1 MGILKKFIQAMAFAI
16 VLTWLTAPA
25 ALAATELPLEIN
37 QAYYLPTST
46 SITKVSVGNPAI
58 ADVAVVSDNELLV
71 IGKGSGSTTLIV
83 WTDDGIMQE
92 FTVAVGGSNRSVEKA
107 IERSIGISGVQ
118 VEKIGDKILLRGKV
132 TNQYEKNTAE
142 NIAKLYGADVEDWLQ
157 MTNPSQIRI
166 EAQIIE
172 MSDTDAEKIGL
183 QYSAATAITADT
195 DTGFRTVTLGS
206 SGVYQAGEDFVGEH
220 DTQNWII
227 NHFSHIN
234 ATVNALI
241 STGKAKILS
250 RPSIST
256 MSGEKAN
263 ILIGGEIPVPIS
275 DQNGNIT
282 VEWKKYGIQLNIEPN
297 VDQDNNITS
306 KVHASISNLDYSNAV
321 KLQGGFTM
329 PGLTSREAEA
339 VVNVPSGMTMA
350 IGGLLNS
357 TDSKQIEKVPLL
369 GNIPIIG
376 EFFKNTVNNTDKREM
391 IVLITPTLVNET
403 TPARMTPNMDEYYKS
418 SREEDK
424 NNRAV
429 ELNPVPQDV
438 KAGETAQQP
447 ADDSLLGKYLD
458 HSVLTKPA
466 AEAAK

>member
-1 MGILKKFIQAMAFAI
+1 
-16 VLTWLTAPA
+16 
-25 ALAATELPLEIN
+25 
-37 QAYYLPTST
+37 
-46 SITKVSVGNPAI
+46 
-58 ADVAVVSDNELLV
+58 
-71 IGKGSGSTTLIV
+71 
-83 WTDDGIMQE
+83 
-92 FTVAVGGSNRSVEKA
+92 
-107 IERSIGISGVQ
+107 
-118 VEKIGDKILLRGKV
+118 
-132 TNQYEKNTAE
+132 
-142 NIAKLYGADVEDWLQ
+142 
-157 MTNPSQIRI
+157 
-166 EAQIIE
+166 
-172 MSDTDAEKIGL
+172 
-183 QYSAATAITADT
+183 
-195 DTGFRTVTLGS
+195 
-206 SGVYQAGEDFVGEH
+206 
-220 DTQNWII
+220 
-227 NHFSHIN
+227 
-234 ATVNALI
+234 
-241 STGKAKILS
+241 
-250 RPSIST
+250 
-256 MSGEKAN
+256 
-263 ILIGGEIPVPIS
+263 
-275 DQNGNIT
+275 
-282 VEWKKYGIQLNIEPN
+282 
-297 VDQDNNITS
+297 
-306 KVHASISNLDYSNAV
+306 
-321 KLQGGFTM
+321 M